1 VEAVI
6 NNVIAGFNSVI
17 NNSEFKIYP
26 SPASQFITISFRK
39 FADEKVELKIFNM
52 TGTSLRNQTINSES
66 ESIIDVKDFPSGIYY
81 IEIKM
86 QENLFRAKFV
96 KQ

>member
-1 VEAVI
+1 MEAVI
-6 NNVIAGFNSVI
+6 NNVIAGFNSAI

-26 SPASQFITISFRK
+26 SPTSQFLTISFRK

-86 QENLFRAKFV
+86 QENLLRAKFV